1 MIKATQQIFSLGAI
15 RQGEAI
21 MGLFS
26 LFGGGS
32 NINDL
37 VEEAR
42 QTENAVIIDVRTPAE
57 YKQGHIKGAYN
68 IPLDQID
75 TVKKTVKNTSTPLY
89 LYCASGARSGNAARY
104 LQNSGYENVRN
115 MGGISS
121 WRGDTIKGSK

>member
-75 TVKKTVKNTSTPLY
+75 AVKKTVKTPAPRSTFIAPVELE
-89 LYCASGARSGNAARY
+89 AEMQPA
-104 LQNSGYENVRN
+104 
-115 MGGISS
+115 ISK
-121 WRGDTIKGSK
+121 TQVMKM

>member
-1 MIKATQQIFSLGAI
+1 
-15 RQGEAI
+15 

-75 TVKKTVKNTSTPLY
+75 TVKQTVKNTSTPLY

>member
-1 MIKATQQIFSLGAI
+1 
-15 RQGEAI
+15 

-75 TVKKTVKNTSTPLY
+75 TVKKMVKNTSTPLY

-121 WRGDTIKGSK
+121 WHGDIIKGSK